1 MKTAP
6 GGGGGGECRISN
18 DLTDKELTL
27 VYLSIS
33 PPNLPMMLVWS
44 KSADPHLSTFFDF
57 ARISLTI
64 TLNFVWNTYSEER
77 FKKTFRVLRGTFQ
90 YILDRI
96 RHILQRATVNEEPI
110 LPECWLAVCLYR
122 LARGDYYYTIAEMTG
137 LGVSSV
143 YTIVN
148 DIMKA
153 IVENL
158 WEECVTKHMPK
169 TEEDFKKKMMDTE
182 ELP

>member
-1 MKTAP
+1 M
-6 GGGGGGECRISN
+6 
-18 DLTDKELTL
+18 
-27 VYLSIS
+27 
-33 PPNLPMMLVWS
+33 
-44 KSADPHLSTFFDF
+44 
-57 ARISLTI
+57 
-64 TLNFVWNTYSEER
+64 
-77 FKKTFRVLRGTFQ
+77 
-90 YILDRI
+90 
-96 RHILQRATVNEEPI
+96 TVNEEPI
-110 LPECWLAVCLYR
+110 SQECWLAVCLYR

-169 TEEDFKKKMMDTE
+169 TEEDFKKKMMDME
-182 ELP
+182 ELWQFPCCWSAIDGCHIPIKCPPGGLQSCKEYHNLKNFYSVVMMGIVDSNYRFMWGTCGFPLDRSHLD